1 MLHFLAFMFS
11 YYIVP
16 LWYLVCVGIFIFT
29 ISQHN
34 KGSGRNI
41 LYLLPTR
48 SFTHFLLCYAS
59 FLAFMIWH
67 YIVLGLGFQLGP
79 SGFWSQVFINCDES
93 ECKWYSLIIVSKS
106 KAPTCIS
113 KWLKGFYFFRRFGE
127 AYCELFKKY
136 VASRQRSLWESKD
149 ITDRNSIYG

>member
-1 MLHFLAFMFS
+1 MFRCDIWFALVFSFLPFRSITREVGGISYICCQHGHLHIFYFVMLHFLAFMF
-11 YYIVP
+11 
-16 LWYLVCVGIFIFT
+16 
-29 ISQHN
+29 
-34 KGSGRNI
+34 
-41 LYLLPTR
+41 
-48 SFTHFLLCYAS
+48 
-59 FLAFMIWH
+59 WH